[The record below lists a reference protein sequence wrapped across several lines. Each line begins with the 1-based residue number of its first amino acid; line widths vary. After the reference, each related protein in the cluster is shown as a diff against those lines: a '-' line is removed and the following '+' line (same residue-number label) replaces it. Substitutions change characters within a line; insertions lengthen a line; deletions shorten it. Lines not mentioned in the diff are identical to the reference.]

1 MDRIKGDQ
9 NHGRESEVQRID
21 GRQSPIYWWSHLRTQ
36 RVKWVQQ
43 VIHPI
48 VTGKLGNQ
56 QLKIGGHSK
65 AKILDTEIY
74 CLLKLDCLPCLTI
87 RMLAIFDE
95 WICEDFLK

>member
-1 MDRIKGDQ
+1 M
-9 NHGRESEVQRID
+9 RENQKYREQMVD
-21 GRQSPIYWWSHLRTQ
+21 SHQYIGGPTSGLE

-43 VIHPI
+43 VRHPI

-74 CLLKLDCLPCLTI
+74 CLLKLDWLPSLTI